1 MSSNQLRTLQ
11 FLLLLRNMSIFNSLS
26 RYSSSLIAPKP
37 PNSPLKTL
45 LFLNKYSS
53 IAAQAFLTH
62 LQKDESHVE
71 KTLNTVKSNLD
82 SACVAQVLEQCAV
95 EKPRLG
101 IRFFVW
107 AALHPTHRHTSYMYG
122 KASKLLNLEKNPRII
137 VDVVDEY
144 RAEGFAVSVKL
155 FKVLLNL
162 CRAAEDAEMGLWVL
176 KKMKEFR
183 CMPDTVSYNVV
194 IRLLVAKSRLDEAMG
209 LLREMNSLDLYP
221 DMVTY
226 VCIIKGLCDA
236 GSLEAA
242 TKLMKDMKG
251 HGCEPNSVVYST
263 ILDGICM
270 HGSLNMALEFL
281 GGMEKEIDEFKP
293 NVVTYTTMI
302 KGFVEK
308 GMSSEALKIL
318 DRMDNSGLKPNT
330 VTFATLLDGLCKEG
344 QVEEARMV
352 VDRFRGDGVGYDEL
366 CSVLTLSLLR
376 AGKDKESEEM
386 FRSMLSRGL
395 KPSGLTSSSIIRRV
409 ISEGRVLDGYLLL
422 RALEKSGNLL
432 SIDKDIYSILLA
444 GLCQQ
449 NHLTEAGRLMNMMGE
464 RRIRVE
470 HPHSENIT
478 KLRCFL
484 E

>member
-1 MSSNQLRTLQ
+1 MP
-11 FLLLLRNMSIFNSLS
+11 IFNSLI

-37 PNSPLKTL
+37 PNSPLQKF

-53 IAAQAFLTH
+53 IAAQDFLTH
-62 LQKDESHVE
+62 LQKDQSHVE
-71 KTLNTVKSNLD
+71 KTLDTVKSKLD
-82 SACVAQVLEQCAV
+82 SRCIAQVLEQCAV
-95 EKPRLG
+95 EKPKLG

-107 AALHPTHRHTSYMYG
+107 AALHPTHRHTSYMYS
-122 KASKLLNLEKNPRII
+122 KACKLLNLEQNPRII

-162 CRAAEDAEMGLWVL
+162 CRAAKDAEMGLWVL
-176 KKMKEFR
+176 RKMKEFR

-194 IRLLVAKSRLDEAMG
+194 IRLLLSSGRLDEAMG
-209 LLREMNSLDLYP
+209 LLREMDSIDLYP

-226 VCIIKGLCDA
+226 CCIIKGLCDA

-242 TKLMKDMKG
+242 ARLIKVMKG

-270 HGSLNMALEFL
+270 HGSLEMALEFL
-281 GGMEKEIDEFKP
+281 GGMEKENEECKP

-308 GMSSEALKIL
+308 GMTNEALRIL
-318 DRMDNSGLKPNT
+318 DRMDDSGLKPNR

-344 QVEEARMV
+344 QVEEALKV
-352 VDRFRGDGVGYDEL
+352 IDKFSGDGVRFDEL
-366 CSVLTLSLLR
+366 YSMLVLSLLR

-395 KPSGLTSSSIIRRV
+395 KPSGLTSSSIIRRI
-409 ISEGRVLDGYLLL
+409 ISEGRVLDGYLLFHS
-422 RALEKSGNLL
+422 LEKSGNLL
-432 SIDKDIYSILLA
+432 SIDPGIYSILLVS
-444 GLCQQ
+444 LCQE
-449 NHLTEAGRLMNMMGE
+449 NHLTEAGRIVNIMGE
-464 RRIRVE
+464 RRIHVE
-470 HPHSENIT
+470 HPHSENIM
-478 KLRCFL
+478 KLGCFP